1 MLDKAECFMGNV
13 TNLTETTSSFISNP
27 TSFAIDFGSSMFKG
41 KIAEM
46 KSKMVDKEMY
56 MHLVDEYTNEPV
68 FDPIGL
74 YSKVIETKSD
84 LVDQHMPMMRVGLQA
99 IAVMNGATGLASC
112 FCPGV
117 PNGWC
122 LRG

>member
-1 MLDKAECFMGNV
+1 MHFR
-13 TNLTETTSSFISNP
+13 
-27 TSFAIDFGSSMFKG
+27 SSMFKG

-99 IAVMNGATGLASC
+99 IAVMNGVAGLASC